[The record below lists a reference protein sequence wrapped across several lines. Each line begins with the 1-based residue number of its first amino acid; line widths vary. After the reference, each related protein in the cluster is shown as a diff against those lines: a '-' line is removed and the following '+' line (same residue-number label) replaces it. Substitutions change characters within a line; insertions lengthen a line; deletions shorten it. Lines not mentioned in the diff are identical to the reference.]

1 MVESFQILFSLIN
14 IRLGD
19 QLLVKNIIENFDFQN
34 TSFLK
39 MCPIFVAFVHNFGRS
54 DGDTI

>member
-19 QLLVKNIIENFDFQN
+19 QLLVKNVIENFDFQ
-34 TSFLK
+34 TTFFLK
-39 MCPIFVAFVHNFGRS
+39 MYPIFVAFAHNFGRS